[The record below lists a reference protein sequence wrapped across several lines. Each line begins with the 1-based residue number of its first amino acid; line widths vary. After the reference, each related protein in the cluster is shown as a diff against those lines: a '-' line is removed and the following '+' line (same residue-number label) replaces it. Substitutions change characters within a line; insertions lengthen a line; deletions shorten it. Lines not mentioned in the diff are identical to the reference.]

1 MEKLGSAL
9 GGFGQRRSRITR
21 ELLRVTTTVLI
32 HGKDVI
38 LGRED
43 GLMVKSLL
51 TKHASLGLGSQ
62 NSCKKRG
69 AEVCTCNTSTERGP
83 EPGVSRVSQV

>member
-9 GGFGQRRSRITR
+9 GGFGQRRSGVTG

-32 HGKDVI
+32 HGKDVT

-43 GLMVKSLL
+43 GLMVKNLL

-69 AEVCTCNTSTERGP
+69 AEACTCNTSTERA
-83 EPGVSRVSQV
+83 